1 MIHTVLI
8 VEDEPRMRDVLSIA
22 LEGVGYRTLRAGNG
36 REALDTLRSEDPDVV
51 LTDQRMPDMGGHD
64 LLIEVRARWPN
75 LPVVLMTAYGSVKDA
90 VEAIKIGAFDYLT
103 KPFEMDELLAIVA
116 NAIRMSDVL
125 RENQRLRRE
134 IEERHRFDQLVGDSP
149 AFRRVMQSI
158 SEVCESNAS
167 VLISGES
174 GTGKEL
180 VARAVHANSKR
191 RDRPFVAINCAAI
204 PEGLLESELFGHVKG
219 AFTGAVGNKTGRFE
233 QADGGTLFLD
243 EIGDMQVSLQAKIL
257 RVLQERS
264 FEPVGSLQTRHV
276 DVRIVAATNKNLREA
291 IRQGRMRED
300 LYYRLAVFPVD
311 MPALRERREDI
322 ALLVGHFQR
331 KVTAAMG
338 KRING
343 FSAAAID
350 AMKGYPWPGNI
361 RELENCVERAII
373 VARSPVVDVGDLPP
387 YLFEETAVPA
397 PGALPLEEALD
408 RVERRL
414 IIDALNQTGGV
425 QVKAAALLGVK
436 ERSLWHRIKRLGIQ
450 VVREVHEPKE

>member
-1 MIHTVLI
+1 MRHTVLI
-8 VEDEPRMRDVLSIA
+8 VEDEPRMRDVLCIA

-36 REALDTLRSEDPDVV
+36 REALEVLRRDDTDVV
-51 LTDQRMPDMGGHD
+51 LTDQRMPDMGGHE
-64 LLIEVRARWPN
+64 LLVELRARWPN
-75 LPVVLMTAYGSVKDA
+75 LPVVLMTAYGSVKEA

-103 KPFEMDELLAIVA
+103 KPFEMDELLAVVA
-116 NAIRMSDVL
+116 NAIRMGDVL

-134 IEERHRFDQLVGDSP
+134 IEEGHRFDRLVGDSP
-149 AFRRVMQSI
+149 AFRWVMQSI

-180 VARAVHANSKR
+180 VARAIHANSKR
-191 RDRPFVAINCAAI
+191 RDNAFVAINCAAI

-219 AFTGAVGNKTGRFE
+219 AFTGALGNKIGRFE

-243 EIGDMQVSLQAKIL
+243 EVGDLQINLQAKIL

-264 FEPVGSLQTRHV
+264 FEPVGSIQTRQV
-276 DVRIVAATNKNLREA
+276 DVRIVAASNKNLRES
-291 IRQGRMRED
+291 IRQGGMRED
-300 LYYRLAVFPVD
+300 LYYRLAVFPIE
-311 MPALRERREDI
+311 MPPLRERREDI
-322 ALLVGHFQR
+322 PQLVGHFQC
-331 KVTAAMG
+331 KITAAMG

-343 FSAAAID
+343 FSTAALE
-350 AMKGYPWPGNI
+350 AMKAYPWPGNI

-387 YLFEETAVPA
+387 YLHAETPVPA

-425 QVKAAALLGVK
+425 QVDAAALLGIK

-450 VVREVHEPKE
+450 VVREVQQTKD